1 MKLST
6 YFSRLNTVTTQIFT
20 SFWVV
25 FFLLLL
31 TVFLVPKFDS
41 RNYAELNGNELRAY
55 QKQIITTFRENQLA
69 RLLMYKNRPFPLE
82 QTADIHPIL
91 FNTETQLILG
101 APDAELERTRQF
113 TASSQDVKTPLVKT
127 FYDIEIAGPFSVHI
141 SSQEDDNKE
150 EPYLLYFVQKVDP
163 QREFVSEIFD
173 KPILLVLTIMA
184 LSSPLLWF
192 LALRISR
199 PIKNLNEA
207 AKAVAQGDFTVN
219 PILEQKGVRE
229 LRQVGKSFNQM
240 TNSLEDL
247 LKTHRM
253 LLSSISHELRT
264 PLTRLQLAA
273 ALLRRRLGETSEIAR
288 IETETERMDLMIN
301 DLLQLSRN
309 QVNIHSSRSVFC
321 IDELWHEVVLDTEF
335 EAEQRNINFYF
346 KQDIYAPEKYFLYG
360 NHQSLTSALENIL
373 RNALKY
379 TKSKI
384 AAQIY
389 LEGQRL
395 MIVIDDNGAGIAEE
409 EYEKIF
415 QPFYRIDEARTRT
428 TGGTGLGLAIV
439 ENSILQH
446 HGKVTASKSPLGGL
460 RITLCLPLYTGG
472 GNSH

>member
-1 MKLST
+1 MKFSA
-6 YFSRLNTVTTQIFT
+6 YFSRLNSITTQIFA

-31 TVFLVPKFDS
+31 IVFIVPKFDS
-41 RNYAELNGNELRAY
+41 RNYAELRGDDLRTY
-55 QKQIITTFRENQLA
+55 QKQIVTTFRENQLS
-69 RLLMYKNRPFPLE
+69 RLLIYKNRPFPLE
-82 QTADIHPIL
+82 QTTEIRPIL
-91 FNTETQLILG
+91 FNTKTQLILG
-101 APDAELERTRQF
+101 VPEAESERVRQF
-113 TASSQDVKTPLVKT
+113 TTTSQNVKTPLVKT

-141 SSQEDDNKE
+141 SAQDGNQE
-150 EPYLLYFVQKVDP
+150 EPYLLYFVQRVDP
-163 QREFVSEIFD
+163 QQKFVTEIFD
-173 KPILLVLTIMA
+173 RPLLLVFIIMA
-184 LSSPLLWF
+184 LSSPLLW
-192 LALRISR
+192 LLTLRISR
-199 PIKNLNEA
+199 PIRNLNEA
-207 AKAVAQGDFTVN
+207 AQAVSQGNFMVN
-219 PILEQKGVRE
+219 PILEKKGVNE

-273 ALLRRRLGETSEIAR
+273 ALLRRRLGENNEITR

-301 DLLQLSRN
+301 DLLKLSRN
-309 QVNIHSSRSVFC
+309 QMNIHASRQIFS
-321 IDELWHEVVLDTEF
+321 IEELWNDVIIDTEF

-346 KQDIYAPEKYFLYG
+346 KQNIYAPEKYFLYG

-384 AAQIY
+384 AAQTY
-389 LEGQRL
+389 LEDQKL

-409 EYEKIF
+409 EYDKIF
-415 QPFYRIDEARTRT
+415 QPFYRIDEARTRK

-439 ENSILQH
+439 ENSIFQH

-472 GNSH
+472 GSAH